1 MSAAEYEVS
10 APDTDIPAN
19 PVELDR
25 WIGWRLRRIANERAE
40 MDRNMAV
47 AKAEIERYTAWL
59 EEENAGHARSIEW
72 LESQIRAAAQT
83 YDFGSKRSRKLAEG
97 TFGFRTTP
105 GKTAIT
111 DPDAAVAFAKE
122 HGIPVKE
129 SVGVREIKE
138 YIDST
143 GEALP
148 FVEQTPP
155 VDTFYVKVG
164 A

>member
-1 MSAAEYEVS
+1 MSAAEYEVN

-47 AKAEIERYTAWL
+47 AKAEVERYTAWL
-59 EEENAGHARSIEW
+59 EEENASHARSIEW
-72 LESQIRAAAQT
+72 LESQVRAAAQT

-111 DPDAAVAFAKE
+111 DPDAAVAFAKAK
-122 HGIPVKE
+122 GIPVKE

-138 YIDST
+138 WIDST
-143 GEALP
+143 GEVP
-148 FVEQTPP
+148 EFVEQTPP
-155 VDTFYVKVG
+155 VDTFYVKAG
-164 A
+164 T